1 MKIKKIIIILFF
13 LNLFSGQVYSIEP
26 DVFVQSTVNRA
37 SQILSKNITKEKV
50 GHSGTLD
57 PFADGVLVLGV
68 GKSTKKLSNII
79 QFDKTYEGI
88 IKLGEKTDSMDLTG
102 NLVEK
107 KEVSEISDQSLVDCE
122 KKFVGELLQRTPMFS
137 ARKING
143 VRLYKLA
150 RKNIEIKTNPKL
162 ITIKSLN
169 INSLNENTLKITVEC
184 SSGTY
189 IRVLAEDIAE
199 YLGTVGHLISLT
211 RLSVGEYKLDESV
224 TIEKF
229 EDKWK
234 S

>member
-1 MKIKKIIIILFF
+1 MIYNIYKPKDLSSFSIVKK
-13 LNLFSGQVYSIEP
+13 V
-26 DVFVQSTVNRA
+26 
-37 SQILSKNITKEKV
+37 KNITKEKV

-102 NLVEK
+102 NIVEE
-107 KEVSEISDQSLVDCE
+107 KEVCEISEKSLIDCE
-122 KKFVGELLQRTPMFS
+122 NKFVGELLQRTPMYS

-162 ITIKSLN
+162 ITI
-169 INSLNENTLKITVEC
+169 NSLKIDSLDENTLKITVDC

-211 RLSVGEYKLDESV
+211 RLSVGEYRLDESV

>member
-1 MKIKKIIIILFF
+1 MIYNIYKPKDLSSFSIVKKI
-13 LNLFSGQVYSIEP
+13 
-26 DVFVQSTVNRA
+26 
-37 SQILSKNITKEKV
+37 KNITKEKV

-102 NLVEK
+102 NTVEE
-107 KEVSEISDQSLVDCE
+107 KEVCQISEQSLIDCE
-122 KKFVGELLQRTPMFS
+122 NKFVGELLQRTPMYS

-162 ITIKSLN
+162 ITI
-169 INSLNENTLKITVEC
+169 NSLKIDALNEKTLKITVDC

-211 RLSVGEYKLDESV
+211 RLSVGEYRLDESV

>member
-1 MKIKKIIIILFF
+1 MIYNIYKPKDLSS
-13 LNLFSGQVYSIEP
+13 FSIVRK
-26 DVFVQSTVNRA
+26 V
-37 SQILSKNITKEKV
+37 KNITKKKV

-68 GKSTKKLSNII
+68 GKSTKKLSDII

-102 NLVEK
+102 NIVEEK
-107 KEVSEISDQSLVDCE
+107 KVAEISDQSLIDCE
-122 KKFVGELLQRTPMFS
+122 NKFVGELLQRTPMYS

-162 ITIKSLN
+162 ITIKSLK
-169 INSLNENTLKITVEC
+169 INSLDDKTLKIIVEC

-199 YLGTVGHLISLT
+199 YFGTVGHLTNLT
-211 RLSVGEYKLDESV
+211 RLSVGDYKLDKSIS
-224 TIEKF
+224 IEKF
-229 EDKWK
+229 EEKWK

>member
-1 MKIKKIIIILFF
+1 MIFNIYKPKNLSSFSIVKKI
-13 LNLFSGQVYSIEP
+13 
-26 DVFVQSTVNRA
+26 
-37 SQILSKNITKEKV
+37 KNITKEKV

-102 NLVEK
+102 NVVEE
-107 KEVSEISDQSLVDCE
+107 KEVSEISDQSLIDCE

>member
-1 MKIKKIIIILFF
+1 MIYIIYKPKDLSSFSIVKK
-13 LNLFSGQVYSIEP
+13 V
-26 DVFVQSTVNRA
+26 
-37 SQILSKNITKEKV
+37 KNITKEKV

-102 NLVEK
+102 NVVEE
-107 KEVSEISDQSLVDCE
+107 KEVCEFSEQSLIDCE
-122 KKFVGELLQRTPMFS
+122 KKFIGELLQRTPMYS

-162 ITIKSLN
+162 ITI
-169 INSLNENTLKITVEC
+169 NSLKIDSLDENTLKIIVDC

-211 RLSVGEYKLDESV
+211 RLSVGEYRLDESV

>member
-1 MKIKKIIIILFF
+1 MEIITSLKDF
-13 LNLFSGQVYSIEP
+13 
-26 DVFVQSTVNRA
+26 
-37 SQILSKNITKEKV
+37 
-50 GHSGTLD
+50 
-57 PFADGVLVLGV
+57 
-68 GKSTKKLSNII
+68 KKLSNSVITVGNY
-79 QFDKTYEGI
+79 DGI
-88 IKLGEKTDSMDLTG
+88 HKGHHDVLSYI
-102 NLVEK
+102 VEE
-107 KEVSEISDQSLVDCE
+107 KEVCEISDQSLIDCE
-122 KKFVGELLQRTPMFS
+122 KNFVGELLQRTPMYS

-162 ITIKSLN
+162 ITI
-169 INSLNENTLKITVEC
+169 NSLKIDSLDENTLKITVDC

-199 YLGTVGHLISLT
+199 YFGTVGHLISLT
-211 RLSVGEYKLDESV
+211 RLSVGEYRLDESV

>member
-1 MKIKKIIIILFF
+1 MIYNIYKPKDLSSFSIVKK
-13 LNLFSGQVYSIEP
+13 V
-26 DVFVQSTVNRA
+26 
-37 SQILSKNITKEKV
+37 KNITKEKV

-102 NLVEK
+102 NIVEE
-107 KEVSEISDQSLVDCE
+107 KEVCEISEQSLIDCE
-122 KKFVGELLQRTPMFS
+122 KHFVGELLQRTPMYS

-162 ITIKSLN
+162 ITI
-169 INSLNENTLKITVEC
+169 NSLKIDSLDENTLKITVDC

-211 RLSVGEYKLDESV
+211 RLSVGEYRLDESV

>member
-1 MKIKKIIIILFF
+1 MIFNIYKPKDFSSFSIVKK
-13 LNLFSGQVYSIEP
+13 V
-26 DVFVQSTVNRA
+26 
-37 SQILSKNITKEKV
+37 KHITREKV

-88 IKLGEKTDSMDLTG
+88 VKLGEKTDSMDLTG
-102 NLVEK
+102 NIVKSK
-107 KEVSEISDQSLVDCE
+107 KVPKITVKSLKSCAD
-122 KKFVGELLQRTPMFS
+122 KFIGELLQRTPMYS

-162 ITIKSLN
+162 ITIKRLN
-169 INSLNENTLKITVEC
+169 IDMIDKNTLKIIVEC

-211 RLSVGEYKLDESV
+211 RLSVGEYKLNESL
-224 TIEKF
+224 TIRNF
-229 EDKWK
+229 EDLWK

>member
-1 MKIKKIIIILFF
+1 MIFNIYKPKDLSSFSIVKKI
-13 LNLFSGQVYSIEP
+13 
-26 DVFVQSTVNRA
+26 
-37 SQILSKNITKEKV
+37 KNITKEKV

-102 NLVEK
+102 NVVEK

>member
-1 MKIKKIIIILFF
+1 MIYNIYKPKDLSSFSIVKK
-13 LNLFSGQVYSIEP
+13 V
-26 DVFVQSTVNRA
+26 
-37 SQILSKNITKEKV
+37 KNITKEKV

-57 PFADGVLVLGV
+57 PFADGVLVLGI

-102 NLVEK
+102 NIVEE
-107 KEVSEISDQSLVDCE
+107 KEVCEISEQSLIDCE
-122 KKFVGELLQRTPMFS
+122 KKFVGELLQRTPMYS

-162 ITIKSLN
+162 ITI
-169 INSLNENTLKITVEC
+169 NSLKIVSLDENTLKITVDC

-229 EDKWK
+229 EEKWK

>member
-1 MKIKKIIIILFF
+1 MICNIYKPKDLSSFSIVKK
-13 LNLFSGQVYSIEP
+13 V
-26 DVFVQSTVNRA
+26 
-37 SQILSKNITKEKV
+37 KNITKEKV

-102 NLVEK
+102 NIVEE
-107 KEVSEISDQSLVDCE
+107 KEGYEISEQSLIDCE
-122 KKFVGELLQRTPMFS
+122 NKFVGELLQRTPMYS

-162 ITIKSLN
+162 ITINTLKIDSLD
-169 INSLNENTLKITVEC
+169 ENTLKITVDC

-211 RLSVGEYKLDESV
+211 RLSVGEYRLDESV

>member
-1 MKIKKIIIILFF
+1 MIYNIYKPKDLSSFSIVKK
-13 LNLFSGQVYSIEP
+13 V
-26 DVFVQSTVNRA
+26 
-37 SQILSKNITKEKV
+37 KNITKEKV

-102 NLVEK
+102 SVIDK
-107 KEVSEISDQSLVDCE
+107 KEVCEITEQSLIDCE
-122 KKFVGELLQRTPMFS
+122 NKFVGELLQRTPMYS

-162 ITIKSLN
+162 VTIKSLK
-169 INSLNENTLKITVEC
+169 IALLNNNTLKITVDC

-199 YLGTVGHLISLT
+199 YLGTIGHLISLT

-224 TIEKF
+224 TIQKF
-229 EDKWK
+229 EDIWK

>member
-1 MKIKKIIIILFF
+1 MIYNIYKPKDLSSFSIVKK
-13 LNLFSGQVYSIEP
+13 V
-26 DVFVQSTVNRA
+26 
-37 SQILSKNITKEKV
+37 KNITKEKV

-102 NLVEK
+102 SVIDK
-107 KEVSEISDQSLVDCE
+107 KEVCEITEQSLIDCE
-122 KKFVGELLQRTPMFS
+122 NKFVGELLQRTPMYS

-162 ITIKSLN
+162 VNIKSLK
-169 INSLNENTLKITVEC
+169 IDLLNNNTLKITVDC

-199 YLGTVGHLISLT
+199 YLGTIGHLISLT

-224 TIEKF
+224 TIQKF
-229 EDKWK
+229 EDIWK

>member
-1 MKIKKIIIILFF
+1 MIYNIYKPKDLSSFSIVKK
-13 LNLFSGQVYSIEP
+13 V
-26 DVFVQSTVNRA
+26 
-37 SQILSKNITKEKV
+37 KNITNEKV

-102 NLVEK
+102 NIVEE
-107 KEVSEISDQSLVDCE
+107 KEVCEITEQCLIDCE
-122 KKFVGELLQRTPMFS
+122 NKFLGQLLQRTPMYS

-162 ITIKSLN
+162 ITIKSLK
-169 INSLNENTLKITVEC
+169 IDSLDENTLKITVDC

-189 IRVLAEDIAE
+189 IRVLAEEIAE

-211 RLSVGEYKLDESV
+211 RLSVGEYRLDESV

>member
-1 MKIKKIIIILFF
+1 MIYNIYKPKDLSSFSIVKK
-13 LNLFSGQVYSIEP
+13 V
-26 DVFVQSTVNRA
+26 
-37 SQILSKNITKEKV
+37 KNITKEKV

-102 NLVEK
+102 NIVEE
-107 KEVSEISDQSLVDCE
+107 KEVCEISDQSLIDCE
-122 KKFVGELLQRTPMFS
+122 KNFDGELLQRTPMYS

-162 ITIKSLN
+162 ITIKSLK
-169 INSLNENTLKITVEC
+169 IDSLDENTLKITVDC

>member
-1 MKIKKIIIILFF
+1 MIYNIYKPKNLSSFSIVKK
-13 LNLFSGQVYSIEP
+13 V
-26 DVFVQSTVNRA
+26 
-37 SQILSKNITKEKV
+37 KKITKEKV

-102 NLVEK
+102 NIVEE
-107 KEVSEISDQSLVDCE
+107 KEICEISDQSLIDCE
-122 KKFVGELLQRTPMFS
+122 KKFVGELLQRTPMYS

-162 ITIKSLN
+162 ITI
-169 INSLNENTLKITVEC
+169 NSLKIDSLDENTLKITVDC

>member
-1 MKIKKIIIILFF
+1 MIFNIYKPKNLSSFSIVKKI
-13 LNLFSGQVYSIEP
+13 
-26 DVFVQSTVNRA
+26 
-37 SQILSKNITKEKV
+37 KNITKEKV

-102 NLVEK
+102 NVVKE
-107 KEVSEISDQSLVDCE
+107 KEVSEISDQSLIDCE

>member
-1 MKIKKIIIILFF
+1 MIFNIYKPKDLSSFSIVKKI
-13 LNLFSGQVYSIEP
+13 
-26 DVFVQSTVNRA
+26 
-37 SQILSKNITKEKV
+37 KNITKEKV

-102 NLVEK
+102 NLVEE

-162 ITIKSLN
+162 ITIKSLK
-169 INSLNENTLKITVEC
+169 INSLDENTLKITVEC

>member
-1 MKIKKIIIILFF
+1 MIYNIYKPKDLSSFSIVKK
-13 LNLFSGQVYSIEP
+13 V
-26 DVFVQSTVNRA
+26 
-37 SQILSKNITKEKV
+37 KNITKEKV

-88 IKLGEKTDSMDLTG
+88 IKIGEKTDSMDLTG
-102 NLVEK
+102 NIVEE
-107 KEVSEISDQSLVDCE
+107 KEDCE
-122 KKFVGELLQRTPMFS
+122 ITEHSLIDCENKFLGQLLQRTPMYS

-162 ITIKSLN
+162 ITIKSLK
-169 INSLNENTLKITVEC
+169 IDSLDENTLKITVDC

-189 IRVLAEDIAE
+189 IRVLAEEIAE

-229 EDKWK
+229 EEKWK

>member
-1 MKIKKIIIILFF
+1 MIYNIYKPKDLSS
-13 LNLFSGQVYSIEP
+13 FSIVRK
-26 DVFVQSTVNRA
+26 V
-37 SQILSKNITKEKV
+37 KNITKEKV

-68 GKSTKKLSNII
+68 GKSTKKLSDII

-102 NLVEK
+102 NIVEEK
-107 KEVSEISDQSLVDCE
+107 KVAEISDQSLIDCE
-122 KKFVGELLQRTPMFS
+122 NKFVGKLLQRTPMYS

-162 ITIKSLN
+162 ITIKSLK
-169 INSLNENTLKITVEC
+169 IKQLEKSTLKIIVEC

-199 YLGTVGHLISLT
+199 YLGTVGHLTSLT

>member
-1 MKIKKIIIILFF
+1 MIFNIYKPKDFSSFSIVKK
-13 LNLFSGQVYSIEP
+13 V
-26 DVFVQSTVNRA
+26 
-37 SQILSKNITKEKV
+37 KHITREKV

-88 IKLGEKTDSMDLTG
+88 VKLGEKTDSMDLTG
-102 NLVEK
+102 NIVESK
-107 KEVSEISDQSLVDCE
+107 KVPKIAVKSLKDCAD
-122 KKFVGELLQRTPMFS
+122 KFIGELLQRTPMYS

-162 ITIKSLN
+162 ITIKRLN
-169 INSLNENTLKITVEC
+169 IDMIDKNTLKIIVEC

-211 RLSVGEYKLDESV
+211 RLSVGEYKLNESL
-224 TIEKF
+224 TIKNF
-229 EDKWK
+229 EDLWK